1 MMSKF
6 GRVVLVLAIL
16 ATVVALPSSA
26 LARKQLFKARLT
38 TGAELHQVVDSN
50 ARGNAT
56 FVARPEGL
64 QFTVAVYDLSGP
76 PTGVQIHAPADETQG
91 APVVLSLCGNPAPA
105 AIAVCTFD
113 ASTNSM
119 LIQGMIGGSLLQQW
133 GLTGAQL
140 YGWLN
145 NGMAYVNVH
154 TALNPTG
161 EVRGQI
167 IAQ

>member
-64 QFTVAVYDLSGP
+64 QFTVAVYYLSGQ
-76 PTGVQIHAPADETQG
+76 PTGAHIHAPADASQN
-91 APVVLSLCGNPAPA
+91 APVVLTLCGNPAPA
-105 AIAVCTFD
+105 AIVNCTFD
-113 ASTNSM
+113 DSTNSM
-119 LIQGMIGGSLLQQW
+119 LIQGMIGSSLLQQW

-140 YGWLN
+140 YNWFEDGL
-145 NGMAYVNVH
+145 AYVNVH
-154 TALNPTG
+154 TVRNLDG